1 MQTNEGRLMDF
12 TSIVAYYV
20 TPSKTLSLHKITV
33 EALKILSLTQEI
45 VKTDLYSSLKQA
57 YGLNLH
63 N

>member
-45 VKTDLYSSLKQA
+45 VKTDLY
-57 YGLNLH
+57 
-63 N
+63 